1 MKTKITIILAVA
13 SAMSLMLVASCNK
26 AERIVVPEEE
36 IAGVA
41 EDSGITVAEA
51 VDNLTKSVTKEDL
64 KDLSLFLK
72 LGSTDSSIYL
82 KINDG
87 EEETVSGE
95 VSLVAGENRKLVG
108 LNLMVYEAL
117 PVTGTVDVIQAGLYL
132 AKARLCIWDPEL
144 LNESLAKANE
154 AIKVDMAYMYHVE
167 LRAVEDTEAGTTSI
181 SVFLVNNGNPDDVL
195 NISDLIAM
203 LG

>member
-1 MKTKITIILAVA
+1 MKIRFFSFILASVA
-13 SAMSLMLVASCNK
+13 AISLLASCEK
-26 AERIVVPEEE
+26 AERAVVAEEE
-36 IAGVA
+36 TVAAAGQ
-41 EDSGITVAEA
+41 ELTVAEA
-51 VDNLTKSVTKEDL
+51 VDALTKSVTKEDL

-72 LGSTDSSIYL
+72 AGSTDSSIYL
-82 KINDG
+82 KITDG

-108 LNLMVYEAL
+108 LNLMIYEAL

-167 LRAVEDTEAGTTSI
+167 LRAVEDTEAGTTTI

-195 NISDLIAM
+195 NVSDLIAM

>member
-1 MKTKITIILAVA
+1 MKIRFFSFILASVA
-13 SAMSLMLVASCNK
+13 AISLLASCEK
-26 AERIVVPEEE
+26 AERAVVAEEE
-36 IAGVA
+36 TVAAAGQ
-41 EDSGITVAEA
+41 ELTVAEA
-51 VDNLTKSVTKEDL
+51 VDALTKSVTKEDL
-64 KDLSLFLK
+64 QDLSLFLK
-72 LGSTDSSIYL
+72 AGSTDRSIYL

-87 EEETVSGE
+87 EDEMVSGE

-108 LNLMVYEAL
+108 LNLMVYEAM

-167 LRAVEDTEAGTTSI
+167 LRAVEDAEAGTTSI
-181 SVFLVNNGNPDDVL
+181 SVFLVNNSNPDDVL
-195 NISDLIAM
+195 NISDLIAL

>member
-1 MKTKITIILAVA
+1 MKIRFFSFILASVA
-13 SAMSLMLVASCNK
+13 AISLLASCEK
-26 AERIVVPEEE
+26 AERAVVAEEE
-36 IAGVA
+36 TVAAAGQ
-41 EDSGITVAEA
+41 ELTVAEA
-51 VDNLTKSVTKEDL
+51 VDALTKSVTKEDL

-72 LGSTDSSIYL
+72 AGSTDSSIYL
-82 KINDG
+82 KITDG

-108 LNLMVYEAL
+108 LNLMIYESL

-132 AKARLCIWDPEL
+132 AKARLCIWDPQL

>member
-1 MKTKITIILAVA
+1 MKIRFFSFILASVA
-13 SAMSLMLVASCNK
+13 AISLLASCEK
-26 AERIVVPEEE
+26 AERAVVAEEE
-36 IAGVA
+36 TVAAAGQ
-41 EDSGITVAEA
+41 ELTVAEA
-51 VDNLTKSVTKEDL
+51 VDALTKSVTKEDL

-72 LGSTDSSIYL
+72 AGSTDSSIYL
-82 KINDG
+82 KITDG

-108 LNLMVYEAL
+108 LNLMIYESL

-167 LRAVEDTEAGTTSI
+167 LRAVEDTEAGTTTI

>member
-1 MKTKITIILAVA
+1 MKIRFFSFILASVA
-13 SAMSLMLVASCNK
+13 ALSLLASCEK
-26 AERIVVPEEE
+26 AERAVVAEEE
-36 IAGVA
+36 TVAAAGQ
-41 EDSGITVAEA
+41 ELTVAEA
-51 VDNLTKSVTKEDL
+51 VDALTKSVTKEDL

-72 LGSTDSSIYL
+72 AGSTDSSIYL
-82 KINDG
+82 KITDG

-108 LNLMVYEAL
+108 LNLMIYESL

-167 LRAVEDTEAGTTSI
+167 LRAVEDTEAGTITI

-195 NISDLIAM
+195 NVSDLIAM

>member
-1 MKTKITIILAVA
+1 MKIRFFSFILASVA
-13 SAMSLMLVASCNK
+13 ALSLLASCEK
-26 AERIVVPEEE
+26 AERAVVAEEE
-36 IAGVA
+36 TVAAAGQ
-41 EDSGITVAEA
+41 ELTVAEA
-51 VDNLTKSVTKEDL
+51 VDALTKSVTKEDL

-72 LGSTDSSIYL
+72 AGSTDSSIYL
-82 KINDG
+82 KITDG

-108 LNLMVYEAL
+108 LNLMIYESL

-167 LRAVEDTEAGTTSI
+167 LRAVEDTEAGTTTI

>member
-1 MKTKITIILAVA
+1 MKIRFFSFILASVA
-13 SAMSLMLVASCNK
+13 AISLLASCEK
-26 AERIVVPEEE
+26 AERAVVAEEE
-36 IAGVA
+36 TVVAAGQ
-41 EDSGITVAEA
+41 ELTVAEA
-51 VDNLTKSVTKEDL
+51 VDALTKSVTKEDL

-72 LGSTDSSIYL
+72 AGSTDSSIYL

-87 EEETVSGE
+87 EEEMVSGE

-108 LNLMVYEAL
+108 LNLMIYESL

-132 AKARLCIWDPEL
+132 AKARLCIWDPQL

-167 LRAVEDTEAGTTSI
+167 LRAVEDTEAGTTTI

>member
-1 MKTKITIILAVA
+1 MKIRFFSFILASVA
-13 SAMSLMLVASCNK
+13 AISLLVSCEK
-26 AERIVVPEEE
+26 AERAVVAEEE
-36 IAGVA
+36 TVAAAGQ
-41 EDSGITVAEA
+41 ELTVAEA
-51 VDNLTKSVTKEDL
+51 VDALTKSVTKEDL

-72 LGSTDSSIYL
+72 AGSTDSSIYL
-82 KINDG
+82 KITDG

-108 LNLMVYEAL
+108 LNLMIYEAL

-167 LRAVEDTEAGTTSI
+167 LRAVEDTEAGTTTI
-181 SVFLVNNGNPDDVL
+181 SVFLVNNSNPDDVL
-195 NISDLIAM
+195 NVSDLIAM

>member
-1 MKTKITIILAVA
+1 MKIRFFSFILASVA
-13 SAMSLMLVASCNK
+13 AISLLASCEK
-26 AERIVVPEEE
+26 AERDIIVEEE
-36 IAGVA
+36 TVA
-41 EDSGITVAEA
+41 VVDDEEISVAEA
-51 VDNLTKSVTKEDL
+51 VDVLTKSVTKEDL

-72 LGSTDSSIYL
+72 AGSTDSSIYL

-87 EEETVSGE
+87 EEEMVSGE

-108 LNLMVYEAL
+108 LNLMIYEAL

-167 LRAVEDTEAGTTSI
+167 LRAVEDTEAGTTTI

>member
-1 MKTKITIILAVA
+1 MKIRFFSFILASVA
-13 SAMSLMLVASCNK
+13 AISLLASCEK
-26 AERIVVPEEE
+26 VERAVVAEEE
-36 IAGVA
+36 TVA
-41 EDSGITVAEA
+41 AAVQELTVAEA
-51 VDNLTKSVTKEDL
+51 VDALTKSVTKEDL

-72 LGSTDSSIYL
+72 AGSTDSSIYL
-82 KINDG
+82 KISDG

-108 LNLMVYEAL
+108 LNLMVYEAM

-167 LRAVEDTEAGTTSI
+167 LRAVEDAEAGTTTI
-181 SVFLVNNGNPDDVL
+181 SVFLVNNSDPDNVL
-195 NISDLIAM
+195 NVSDLIAM

>member
-1 MKTKITIILAVA
+1 MKIRFFSFILASVA
-13 SAMSLMLVASCNK
+13 AISLLASCEK
-26 AERIVVPEEE
+26 AERAVVAEEE
-36 IAGVA
+36 TVAAAGQ
-41 EDSGITVAEA
+41 ELTVAEA
-51 VDNLTKSVTKEDL
+51 VDALTKSVTKEDL
-64 KDLSLFLK
+64 QDLSLFLK

-87 EEETVSGE
+87 EDEMVSGE

-108 LNLMVYEAL
+108 LNLMVYEAM

-132 AKARLCIWDPEL
+132 AKARLCIWDPQL
-144 LNESLAKANE
+144 LDESLAKANE

-167 LRAVEDTEAGTTSI
+167 LRAVESEEGGNASI
-181 SVFLVNNGNPDDVL
+181 EVFLVNNSNPDDVL
-195 NISDLIAM
+195 NVSDLIAL

>member
-1 MKTKITIILAVA
+1 MKIRFFSFILASVA
-13 SAMSLMLVASCNK
+13 AISLLASCEK
-26 AERIVVPEEE
+26 AERAVVAEEE
-36 IAGVA
+36 TVAAAGQ
-41 EDSGITVAEA
+41 ELTVAEA
-51 VDNLTKSVTKEDL
+51 VDALTKSVTKEDL

-72 LGSTDSSIYL
+72 AGSTDSSIYL
-82 KINDG
+82 KITDG

-108 LNLMVYEAL
+108 LNLMIYESL

-167 LRAVEDTEAGTTSI
+167 LRAVEDTEAGTTTI

-195 NISDLIAM
+195 NVSDLIAM

>member
-1 MKTKITIILAVA
+1 MKIRFFSFILASVA
-13 SAMSLMLVASCNK
+13 AISLLASCEK
-26 AERIVVPEEE
+26 AERAVVAEEE
-36 IAGVA
+36 TVAAAGQ
-41 EDSGITVAEA
+41 ELTVAEA
-51 VDNLTKSVTKEDL
+51 VDALTKSVTKEDL
-64 KDLSLFLK
+64 QDLSLFLK
-72 LGSTDSSIYL
+72 AGSTDSSIYL

-87 EEETVSGE
+87 EDEMVSGE

-108 LNLMVYEAL
+108 LNLMVYEAM

-132 AKARLCIWDPEL
+132 AKARLCIWDPQL

-167 LRAVEDTEAGTTSI
+167 LRAIESEEGGNASI
-181 SVFLVNNGNPDDVL
+181 EVFLVNNSNPDDVL
-195 NISDLIAM
+195 NVSDLIAL

>member
-1 MKTKITIILAVA
+1 MKIRFFSFILASVA
-13 SAMSLMLVASCNK
+13 ALSLLASCEK
-26 AERIVVPEEE
+26 AERAVVAEEE
-36 IAGVA
+36 TVAAAGQ
-41 EDSGITVAEA
+41 ELTVAEA
-51 VDNLTKSVTKEDL
+51 VDALTKSVTKEDL

-72 LGSTDSSIYL
+72 AGSTDSSIYL
-82 KINDG
+82 KITDG

-108 LNLMVYEAL
+108 LNLMIYESL

-167 LRAVEDTEAGTTSI
+167 LRAVEDTEAGTTTI

-195 NISDLIAM
+195 NVSDLIAM

>member
-1 MKTKITIILAVA
+1 MKIRFFSFILASVA
-13 SAMSLMLVASCNK
+13 AISLLASCEK
-26 AERIVVPEEE
+26 AERAVVAEEE
-36 IAGVA
+36 TVVAAGQ
-41 EDSGITVAEA
+41 ELTVAEA
-51 VDNLTKSVTKEDL
+51 VDALTKSVTKEDL

-72 LGSTDSSIYL
+72 AGSTDSSIYL
-82 KINDG
+82 KITDG

-108 LNLMVYEAL
+108 LNLMIYESL

-167 LRAVEDTEAGTTSI
+167 LRAVEDTEAGTTTI

-195 NISDLIAM
+195 NVSDLIAM

>member
-1 MKTKITIILAVA
+1 MKIRFFSFILASVA
-13 SAMSLMLVASCNK
+13 AISLLASCEK
-26 AERIVVPEEE
+26 AERAVVAEEE
-36 IAGVA
+36 TVAAAGQ
-41 EDSGITVAEA
+41 ELTVAEA
-51 VDNLTKSVTKEDL
+51 VDALTKSVTKEDL

-72 LGSTDSSIYL
+72 AGSTDSSIYL
-82 KINDG
+82 KITDG

-108 LNLMVYEAL
+108 LNLMIYEAL

-132 AKARLCIWDPEL
+132 AKARLCIWDPAL

-181 SVFLVNNGNPDDVL
+181 SVFLVNNSNPDDVL
-195 NISDLIAM
+195 NVSDLIAM

>member
-1 MKTKITIILAVA
+1 MKIRFFSFILASIA
-13 SAMSLMLVASCNK
+13 AISLLASCEK
-26 AERIVVPEEE
+26 AERAVVAEEE
-36 IAGVA
+36 TVAAAGQ
-41 EDSGITVAEA
+41 ELTVAEA
-51 VDNLTKSVTKEDL
+51 VDALTKSVTKEDL

-87 EEETVSGE
+87 EDEMVSGE

-108 LNLMVYEAL
+108 LNLMIYESL

-167 LRAVEDTEAGTTSI
+167 LRAVEDTEAGTTTI

>member
-1 MKTKITIILAVA
+1 MKIRFISFILAPVA
-13 SAMSLMLVASCNK
+13 AISLLASCEK
-26 AERIVVPEEE
+26 AERAVVAEEE
-36 IAGVA
+36 TVAAAGQ
-41 EDSGITVAEA
+41 ELTVAEA
-51 VDNLTKSVTKEDL
+51 VDALTKSVTKEDL

-87 EEETVSGE
+87 EDEMVSGE

-108 LNLMVYEAL
+108 LNLMIYEAL

-167 LRAVEDTEAGTTSI
+167 LRAVEDTEAGTTTI

>member
-1 MKTKITIILAVA
+1 MKIRFFSFILASVA
-13 SAMSLMLVASCNK
+13 AISLLASCEK
-26 AERIVVPEEE
+26 AERAVVAEEE
-36 IAGVA
+36 TVAAAGQ
-41 EDSGITVAEA
+41 ELTVAEA
-51 VDNLTKSVTKEDL
+51 VDALTKSVTKEDL
-64 KDLSLFLK
+64 QDLSLFLK
-72 LGSTDSSIYL
+72 AGSTDSSIYL

-87 EEETVSGE
+87 EDEMVSGE

-108 LNLMVYEAL
+108 LNLMVYEAM

-132 AKARLCIWDPEL
+132 AKARLCIWDPQL

-167 LRAVEDTEAGTTSI
+167 LRAVEDAEAGTTSI
-181 SVFLVNNGNPDDVL
+181 SVFLVNNSNPDDVL
-195 NISDLIAM
+195 NISDLIAL

>member
-1 MKTKITIILAVA
+1 MKIRFFSFILASVA
-13 SAMSLMLVASCNK
+13 AISLLASCEK
-26 AERIVVPEEE
+26 AERAVVAEEE
-36 IAGVA
+36 TVAAAGQ
-41 EDSGITVAEA
+41 ELTVAEA
-51 VDNLTKSVTKEDL
+51 VDALTKSVTKEDL

-72 LGSTDSSIYL
+72 AGSTDSSIYL
-82 KINDG
+82 KITDG

-108 LNLMVYEAL
+108 LNLMIYKAL

-167 LRAVEDTEAGTTSI
+167 LRAVEDAETGTTSI
-181 SVFLVNNGNPDDVL
+181 SVFLVNNSNPDDVL
-195 NISDLIAM
+195 NVSDLIAM